1 MALLYSEVTPV
12 SADRLEISTPQV
24 ETSLDRHDRVLL
36 TECSTVRILIVEDDA
51 ALAGSLQSRLRQE
64 GFAVDVAD
72 NGIDAEHLGREESY
86 DAVILDLGLPGRP
99 GLEVL
104 RHWRAA
110 SVDTPVIILTA
121 RDAWHEKVDGFKA
134 GADDY
139 LAKPFHVEELL
150 ARLQAVVRRSLT
162 QSTGTLSACGLT
174 LDEERK
180 SCSRADGSEVEL
192 TGTEFRLLRYF
203 MMHTGK
209 VLSKTRLAEHIYE
222 FDDERDSNVIEVYVT
237 RLRGKVGKD
246 LITTRRGQGYVF
258 GDPCP

>member
-1 MALLYSEVTPV
+1 M
-12 SADRLEISTPQV
+12 
-24 ETSLDRHDRVLL
+24 
-36 TECSTVRILIVEDDA
+36 RILIVEDDA

-72 NGIDAEHLGREESY
+72 NGIDGEHMGREEAY

-104 RHWRAA
+104 ARWRTD
-110 SVDTPVIILTA
+110 SIVTPVIILTA

-150 ARLQAVVRRSLT
+150 ARLQAVVRRSVT
-162 QSTGTLSACGLT
+162 QSTGTLAACGLT

-180 SCSRADGSEVEL
+180 SCSRDDGTEIEL
-192 TGTEFRLLRYF
+192 TGTEFRLLRYL
-203 MMHTGK
+203 MLHQGK

-237 RLRGKVGKD
+237 RLRGKIGKD
-246 LITTRRGQGYVF
+246 LITTRRGQGYIF